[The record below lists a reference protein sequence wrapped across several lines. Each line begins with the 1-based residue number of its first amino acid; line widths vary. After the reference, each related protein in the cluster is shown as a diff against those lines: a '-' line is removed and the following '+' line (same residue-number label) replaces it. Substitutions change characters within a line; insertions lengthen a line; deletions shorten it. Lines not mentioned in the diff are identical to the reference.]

1 MSVIESFLS
10 QLTDYNGIFIS
21 AKPNVWIIKFP
32 KNGTDFCL
40 EELQKFVGGHI
51 EVVYFDD
58 YLMIINE
65 EGKLNQLPVNFMAST
80 LYQSYYGE
88 TDYIVGDCLICKNAL
103 VK

>member
-1 MSVIESFLS
+1 MDTIESFLS
-10 QLTDYNGIFIS
+10 QLNETNGIFIS
-21 AKPNVWIIKFP
+21 AKPNIWIVEYP
-32 KNGTDFCL
+32 NNTTDFCL
-40 EELQKFVGGHI
+40 EELQRLVGGHI

-58 YLMIINE
+58 FIMVINE
-65 EGKLNQLPVNFMAST
+65 KGKLNQLPVNFMAST